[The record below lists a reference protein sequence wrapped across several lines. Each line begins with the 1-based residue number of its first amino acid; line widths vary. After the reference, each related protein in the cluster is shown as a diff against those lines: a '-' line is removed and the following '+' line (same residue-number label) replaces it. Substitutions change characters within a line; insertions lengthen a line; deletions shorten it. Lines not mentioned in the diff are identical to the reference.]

1 MFKSIFSKNQIDT
14 LNACYNSK
22 TNQLSLYGE
31 FVALL
36 SDGNDLQPSINVI
49 YNNLGKI
56 VTFSRVSSGAYNL
69 TTTDNFFEE
78 FKTVFSI
85 TNNQQPGVTYVIGRL
100 DGNTIRISTYFNGV
114 ISDDLLWRTPVTIR
128 VYK

>member
-1 MFKSIFSKNQIDT
+1 MFKSIFSKNQIDS
-14 LNACYNSK
+14 LNAFYNSK
-22 TNQLSLYGE
+22 SSVNATYSEYT
-31 FVALL
+31 ALL
-36 SDGNDLQPSINVI
+36 SDGLGLLPSVNVI

-85 TNNQQPGVTYVIGRL
+85 TNNQQPAVTYIIGRL

-114 ISDDLLWRTPVTIR
+114 ISDDLMWRTPVTIR